1 MVWRAKNAWKEAG
14 SASVGSAHLIGGFG
28 ERTGSVFLL
37 KPSRPRAE
45 IG

>member
-28 ERTGSVFLL
+28 ERTGSVF
-37 KPSRPRAE
+37 STTQWISFAR
-45 IG
+45 I